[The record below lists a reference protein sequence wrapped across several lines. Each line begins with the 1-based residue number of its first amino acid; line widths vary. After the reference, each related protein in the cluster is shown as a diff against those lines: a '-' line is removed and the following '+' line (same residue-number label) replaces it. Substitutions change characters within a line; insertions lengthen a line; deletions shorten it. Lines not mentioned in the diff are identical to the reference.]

1 MEPKRSVLTS
11 SFDWELD
18 IKTMAGDIH
27 SVVKPWCGSWKV
39 ITRQLFFMT
48 LVLRVLNKEYASEH
62 EALKKIWDLKMEL
75 ITNARADLNKKRT
88 NLWRDELLKKMGKDK
103 QMKKQRKIQKLVEVD
118 ENNIIDD
125 GNHLVQCVEKFFRI
139 PTVAYYDG
147 VFDELSIQA
156 PTPPVHHVN
165 HASMCQIHN
174 GHLAHQG
181 TWHSCIL
188 N

>member
-1 MEPKRSVLTS
+1 MNMTLSGKRMEPKRSVLTS

-125 GNHLVQCVEKFFRI
+125 GNHLVQCVEK
-139 PTVAYYDG
+139 
-147 VFDELSIQA
+147 L
-156 PTPPVHHVN
+156 
-165 HASMCQIHN
+165 
-174 GHLAHQG
+174 
-181 TWHSCIL
+181 
-188 N
+188 